1 VSRTPPLL
9 ALVALSGCAA
19 SLGSVG
25 LLRRDADEVGLKLLQ
40 PAVSGRSCRDSV
52 VGVPL
57 QRGEP
62 DVREALSRILAL
74 DAEGNVVA
82 NAEIRWVRVVT
93 GIYNRRCVEVR
104 GDLARAVSVIRLPAP
119 PGHEG
124 HGRH

>member
-1 VSRTPPLL
+1 VSRTSPLL
-9 ALVALSGCAA
+9 ALLLSGCAA
-19 SLGSVG
+19 SLGTVG
-25 LLRRDADEVGLKLLQ
+25 VIRPDAEEVGFKLLL
-40 PAVSGRSCRDSV
+40 PAVSARSCRDSI

-62 DVREALSRILAL
+62 DVREALARLRAL
-74 DAEGNVVA
+74 DAEGDVVA
-82 NAEIRWVRVVT
+82 NAEIRWLRIVT

-104 GDLARAVSVIRLPAP
+104 GDLARAVSMIRLPAP